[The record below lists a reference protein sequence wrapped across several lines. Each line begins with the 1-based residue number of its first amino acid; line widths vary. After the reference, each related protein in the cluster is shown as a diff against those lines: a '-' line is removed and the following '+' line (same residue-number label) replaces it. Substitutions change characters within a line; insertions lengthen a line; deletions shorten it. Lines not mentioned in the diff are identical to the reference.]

1 MPFEPSPFPAL
12 SRRHLLRAGSAVLA
26 GFDLLPS
33 ARLRAAIARKVEPL
47 GSADFCIFVFLGGG
61 LSHVDSFD
69 LKEGPWTPQDF
80 DIRTVAPGLRLPV
93 ALFPKLSAAHK
104 QYSIVR
110 SMETWESEHGRATY
124 YLHSA
129 HPPSPARLAEI
140 PALGAVVAYELES
153 KRRPDDV
160 LPPFVS
166 LNYGPDQTKQG
177 FLDSRFAPLNF
188 TTDGSFDFVVPDA
201 QRFRFNQRLKYL
213 RELESMSG
221 SPLGT
226 APGPNESQIRTFR
239 DSSLKMMEAAELKT
253 VLRMEDAD
261 RARYGAS
268 RLADACVLAR
278 NIVAAGRGTRFIA
291 INQGGWDF
299 HTNIYERKQKSNQYT
314 KSLELDAAVSALL
327 TDLANQ
333 RNAAGRSLLD
343 RTLIVIAGEFG
354 RTTGPITVGKGRDHH
369 RFAMSALFAGG
380 GVQGGRVIGATD
392 GLGTKVVDPGWSAKR
407 SAYPEDV
414 ASTIYS
420 ALGIDWTKKL
430 SDTPSGRVFEY
441 VEPQSGTNFF
451 QPTPIAELFT

>member
-1 MPFEPSPFPAL
+1 
-12 SRRHLLRAGSAVLA
+12 
-26 GFDLLPS
+26 
-33 ARLRAAIARKVEPL
+33 
-47 GSADFCIFVFLGGG
+47 
-61 LSHVDSFD
+61 
-69 LKEGPWTPQDF
+69 
-80 DIRTVAPGLRLPV
+80 
-93 ALFPKLSAAHK
+93 
-104 QYSIVR
+104 
-110 SMETWESEHGRATY
+110 
-124 YLHSA
+124 
-129 HPPSPARLAEI
+129 
-140 PALGAVVAYELES
+140 
-153 KRRPDDV
+153 
-160 LPPFVS
+160 
-166 LNYGPDQTKQG
+166 KQG

-188 TTDGSFDFVVPDA
+188 TTDGSFDFVIPDA

-226 APGPNESQIRTFR
+226 TPGPNESQIRTFR

-268 RLADACVLAR
+268 RLGDACVLAR

-299 HTNIYERKQKSNQYT
+299 HTNIYDRKQKSNQYT

-327 TDLANQ
+327 TDLGNQ
-333 RNAAGRSLLD
+333 RDAAGKSLLD
-343 RTLIVIAGEFG
+343 RTLVVIAGEFG

-380 GVQGGRVIGATD
+380 GVQGGRIIGATD
-392 GLGTKVVDPGWSAKR
+392 ELGTKVVDPGWSAKR

-430 SDTPSGRVFEY
+430 SNTPSGRVFEY

-451 QPTPIAELFT
+451 QPTPITELFT